1 MSPNFAPLDLLKRL
15 VTIADKLVAD
25 RSLQI
30 SDNTLRSLRAE
41 VDAARHHANPDWD
54 MVDYQATCLAECI
67 TALAH
72 ARTDRDA
79 IKEDRAK
86 MYISTLAHFLHTD
99 VIAHER
105 SMRQ

>member
-1 MSPNFAPLDLLKRL
+1 MSPNFAPLDLLTRL
-15 VTIADKLVAD
+15 HTIATKLVAD
-25 RSLQI
+25 RVLQI

-41 VDAARHHANPDWD
+41 VDAARHHINPDWEIIGFE
-54 MVDYQATCLAECI
+54 ATCLAECI

-79 IKEDRAK
+79 LKEDRAK
-86 MYISTLAHFLHTD
+86 MYINVLRNFVEMDIRT
-99 VIAHER
+99 HER